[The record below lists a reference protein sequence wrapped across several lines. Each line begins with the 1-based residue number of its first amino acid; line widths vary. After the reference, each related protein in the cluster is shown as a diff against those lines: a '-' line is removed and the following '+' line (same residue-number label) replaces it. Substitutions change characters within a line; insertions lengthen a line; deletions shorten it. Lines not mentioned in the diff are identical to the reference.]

1 MPAAVA
7 EGVELFHIADRKRS
21 LRLNKGTQPNLE
33 RPVGQRIEGAEWQSG
48 MRPGLITRDQD
59 GRLITLNRHDCGR
72 QSDLDRRED

>member
-1 MPAAVA
+1 
-7 EGVELFHIADRKRS
+7 
-21 LRLNKGTQPNLE
+21 
-33 RPVGQRIEGAEWQSG
+33 VGQRIEGAEWQSG